1 MDERNQKGNQ
11 KVAYSVKV
19 KKQCIKKC
27 AVQGEIYSTIC
38 IYRKR
43 NGPKLMTSPTLR
55 N

>member
-1 MDERNQKGNQ
+1 MREIKREIRKLP
-11 KVAYSVKV
+11 YSVKV

-38 IYRKR
+38 VYRKI
-43 NGPKLMTSPTLR
+43 NGPKLMTSPTSR